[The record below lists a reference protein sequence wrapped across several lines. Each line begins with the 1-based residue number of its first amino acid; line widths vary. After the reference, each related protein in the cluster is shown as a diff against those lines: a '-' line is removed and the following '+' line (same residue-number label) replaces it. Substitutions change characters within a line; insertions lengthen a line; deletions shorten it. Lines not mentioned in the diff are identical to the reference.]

1 MKKLILFCCSL
12 FMSISLFAFDVY
24 KDSTFLSNDDIVA
37 CPGKNQTYQTW
48 MLTDSRDFEYSGSF
62 IKDTY
67 SAETTEQYIQLKKYS
82 SDPYSWVEL
91 PDVGFPIEEIV
102 LTVGDNTGPIDS
114 PVAFERYVY
123 FIKDN
128 FPGQFK
134 DGIALDV
141 AAENVIVRQEVTGL
155 TSVTLKITSPTAT
168 RGYLIAGDK
177 GGFRIWDIKLKWTVD
192 RELPANGLEVTP
204 KELTMAVDAKD
215 SLSVKLSPRNAVEN
229 ITWGTTNNA
238 VASVSDKGVVTA
250 LSAGEVGIVAYSSD
264 STYTDTCFVQVR
276 PKAQA
281 ISISIASQA
290 VDTIELV
297 ADVTGNIFDIQN
309 LEIQFSPEGAF
320 VEEVN
325 WQSSDVAVA
334 TVDASGEVVSVAPGT
349 AMIFATTKSGLKD
362 SCVVNV
368 IGKLMPTQ
376 VIINTHELTF
386 EKDQYTTLTAT
397 VLPDELE
404 ESLKEVSWYSSN
416 DRIATVS
423 ARGYVVARSAGV
435 AYIVAN
441 AYNGVADS
449 CKIIVSGQPTEGEYY
464 VKVTKEPTSW
474 EGKYLIVCEELNL
487 AMDGAL
493 AEFDVAQNTQ
503 PVSIADEAIEATS
516 TTNAFSFT
524 VNTFQTGYSIQGK
537 SGKYIGYN
545 AAETQYGNDNG
556 LQSSETALLNQIVL
570 DNLNTK
576 INGADGSQLMYN
588 TDAEAAGR
596 TLLFRYYKNP
606 VNTILAPV
614 QLYRYIGTN
623 TAVKSVELTN
633 VYYDINNGIIHNI
646 DGQELGVYSVCGVLL
661 MKGNSDLNISRFQDG
676 VYIIKSTNGL
686 LKIVK

>member
-1 MKKLILFCCSL
+1 MKKLLLFSCLL
-12 FMSISLFAFDVY
+12 FVNMSLFAFDAY

-37 CPGKNQTYQTW
+37 CPGKNQTYQNW
-48 MLTDSRDFEYSGSF
+48 GLTDSRGFEYAGSF
-62 IKDTY
+62 IKNTHN
-67 SAETTEQYIQLKKYS
+67 AETTEQYMQLKKYS
-82 SDPYSWVEL
+82 SDPYSWIEL

-102 LTVGDNTGPIDS
+102 LTVGDNNGPINT

-123 FIKDN
+123 FIKEN
-128 FPGQFK
+128 FPGQFQ
-134 DGIALDV
+134 GGVALD
-141 AAENVIVRQEVTGL
+141 IVPSNIVLSEEVTGL
-155 TSVTLKITSPTAT
+155 TSVTLKITSPVVT
-168 RGYLIAGDK
+168 RGYLIAGNA

-192 RELPANGLEVTP
+192 KVLPSKGLSVNP
-204 KELTMAVDAKD
+204 KELTLAVDAKD
-215 SLSVKLSPRNAVEN
+215 SLSVKLQPLNAVET
-229 ITWGTTNNA
+229 ITWGTTNSA
-238 VASVSDKGVVTA
+238 IASVSDKGLVTA

-276 PKAQA
+276 PKAEA
-281 ISISIASQA
+281 ISICVASLA

-297 ADVTGNIFDIQN
+297 ADVVGNVFDIET
-309 LEIQFSPEGAF
+309 LEIQFAPEGAF
-320 VEEVN
+320 VEEIS
-325 WQSSDVAVA
+325 WQSSDETVA
-334 TVDASGEVVSVAPGT
+334 TVDASGEVVSVAPGM
-349 AMIFATTKSGLKD
+349 AKIFATTQSGLKD

-376 VIINTHELTF
+376 VIVSTHELNF
-386 EKDQYTTLTAT
+386 EKDQYTTLTAI

-474 EGKYLIVCEELNL
+474 AGQYLIVCEELNV

-503 PVSIADEAIEATS
+503 PVSIADEAIEANA

-524 VNTFQTGYSIQGK
+524 VNTFETGYSIQGK

-556 LQSSETALLNQIVL
+556 LQSSEAALLNQIVL

-623 TAVKSVELTN
+623 TAIKSVELAN
-633 VYYDINNGIIHNI
+633 VYYDANNGVIYNA

-661 MKGNSDLNISRFQDG
+661 LKGNSDLNMSRFADG
-676 VYIIKSTNGL
+676 VYIIKSANGL